1 MILRNNISNVFLMK
15 LNNFILNFLN
25 KYKLEIKFIIVGI
38 WNTFFGYLLF
48 FFLDIIFEK
57 NFDSRQIA
65 YMSAIFLGQ
74 IISIIS
80 AFISIAAAAAFK
92 EFSG

>member
-1 MILRNNISNVFLMK
+1 MK

-25 KYKLEIKFIIVGI
+25 KYKLEIKFILVGI

-57 NFDSRQIA
+57 NFESRQIA

-74 IISIIS
+74 IISIILAFFLHKYLTFS
-80 AFISIAAAAAFK
+80 SYKKGKEAFI
-92 EFSG
+92 EFIKFCM